1 MSMRLL
7 TRLTPA
13 GKGKFISA
21 RTFAAP
27 VRPGGLCH
35 LPLPFPPAYSFC
47 VRRRQNGRKLFRT
60 ESEPFCA
67 KSRSRNCGFKT
78 GVCARAPAR
87 VCVCVCSLSVREIPQ
102 RSRFVTE
109 RNAANGTERPNHR
122 RICPRSAPGRGFC
135 APYSRQSL
143 IGGTVADVAQL
154 GEADERS

>member
-7 TRLTPA
+7 ARLTPA

-87 VCVCVCSLSVREIPQ
+87 VCVCVCVFSQRARNSKAIAIRDGEECGKRYGTAQPPPYMPSVG
-102 RSRFVTE
+102 SGAGVL
-109 RNAANGTERPNHR
+109 
-122 RICPRSAPGRGFC
+122 C
-135 APYSRQSL
+135 A
-143 IGGTVADVAQL
+143 IF
-154 GEADERS
+154 EAIFNWGDSC